1 MILCIGEYGKK
12 LWDLR
17 MLETPLLSCP
27 YYGMTGHLRLGNALY
42 KERKDTVKGALTIV
56 VYVKTWKI

>member
-1 MILCIGEYGKK
+1 MEKK